1 MKEQATGETSLS
13 AERTR
18 LSYERTMMSW
28 IRTATTLI
36 TFGFTLY
43 KFFQIE
49 LAGKTPPPRRAYAIG
64 PTHFALAMVIIGLLA
79 LLMGTWEHRRQLKS
93 LRAQYP
99 NLPHSL
105 SMLFAACISILGLLA
120 LATIIFR
127 Q

>member
-18 LSYERTMMSW
+18 LLYERTMMSW

-49 LAGKTPPPRRAYAIG
+49 LAGKISSA
-64 PTHFALAMVIIGLLA
+64 ALH
-79 LLMGTWEHRRQLKS
+79 T
-93 LRAQYP
+93 
-99 NLPHSL
+99 
-105 SMLFAACISILGLLA
+105 
-120 LATIIFR
+120 
-127 Q
+127 